1 MEVDLL
7 KIKLISY
14 TYNPIETI
22 YRAYRTCYSKNIP
35 TEIKIPNT
43 KQEMISFIE
52 KYIQHESPLEHC
64 NFTFSI
70 EGVSRSLSHQLVRHR
85 LASYSQKSQRYVS
98 EEGFDYVVPKSIK
111 KNETVLDM
119 YTSLMEVI
127 NETYHL
133 FNDIYKIP
141 KEDIRYIL
149 PNATTT
155 NLIMTMNLREFR
167 RFYAERSCK
176 RAQWEIRKLAEM
188 LMEEVKQAIPFAD
201 YKVKKCGVTC
211 FDCQNIKP

>member
-43 KQEMISFIE
+43 EQEMINFIK
-52 KYIQHESPLEHC
+52 KYIQHESPLEHVG
-64 NFTFSI
+64 FTFSI
-70 EGVSRSLSHQLVRHR
+70 EGVSRSLLAQLTRHR
-85 LASYSQKSQRYVS
+85 LASYSVQSQRYVS
-98 EEGFDYVVPKSIK
+98 SGDFEYVIPQSIK
-111 KNETVLDM
+111 DKGWEDRYIMHMKYISN
-119 YTSLMEVI
+119 
-127 NETYHL
+127 
-133 FNDIYKIP
+133 IYKEMTKEGIP
-141 KEDIRYIL
+141 KEDARYIL

-155 NLIMTMNLREFR
+155 NVVMTMNLREFR
-167 RFYAERSCK
+167 HFYAERSCK
-176 RAQWEIRKLAEM
+176 RAQWEIRELAEL
-188 LMEEVKQAIPFAD
+188 LMNEVKQVIPFAD